1 MPYIYGAKR
10 TALGGL
16 NGQFAKLKAGELGA
30 AVIKGACPDSLLSS
44 IDEVL
49 MGNVIS
55 AGVGQA
61 PARQASLGAGL
72 SESIPC
78 VTISKVCGSGM
89 QSIITAADQIKAGS
103 SKLVVAGG
111 MESMSNAPYLLDRAR
126 QGYRL
131 GHNQLRDAMFVD
143 GLEDAYSGKLMGQVG
158 ELVAAEYKFSRE
170 ELDDYALMSLERA
183 LAAQQSGAF
192 DAEIVPVN
200 GVAVDEQPGNA
211 RPEKIRSLK
220 PAFKADGIITA
231 ANASSISDGAAAL
244 LVGGEEIDA
253 EPLAAIKGYTRV
265 AGAPEQFPVMPV
277 HSVRKL
283 MENIGWTVDDVD
295 LFEINEAFALV
306 ALLPHKLLGIP
317 LDKINVNGGACSLG
331 HPLGTSGARIVVTL
345 LHALKAR
352 GLKRGI
358 ASLCIGGGEAT
369 AIAVELCG

>member
-1 MPYIYGAKR
+1 MQYIYGAKR

-16 NGQFAKLKAGELGA
+16 NGQFAKLKAPELGA
-30 AVIKGACPDSLLSS
+30 AAIKGACAENLRAS

-61 PARQASLGAGL
+61 PARQASLAAGL

-78 VTISKVCGSGM
+78 VTVSKVCGSGM

-111 MESMSNAPYLLDRAR
+111 MESMSAAPYLLERAR

-131 GHNQLRDAMFVD
+131 GHNQVRDAMFVD

-158 ELVAAEYKFSRE
+158 EVVAAEYHFSRE
-170 ELDDYALMSLERA
+170 ELDDYALLSLERA
-183 LAAQQSGAF
+183 LSAQKSGAF
-192 DAEIVPVN
+192 DEEIVSVN
-200 GVAVDEQPGNA
+200 GIASDEQPGNA
-211 RPEKIRSLK
+211 RPEKIRTLK
-220 PAFKADGIITA
+220 PAFSPDGIITA

-244 LVGGEEIDA
+244 LVGSEGVDA
-253 EPLAAIKGYTRV
+253 QPLAAIKGYARV
-265 AGAPEQFPVMPV
+265 AGAPEQFPVAPV
-277 HSVRKL
+277 HCVKKL
-283 MENIGWTVDDVD
+283 MEDIGWTVDDVD

-317 LDKINVNGGACSLG
+317 LEKINVNGGACSLG

-345 LHALKAR
+345 LYALKAR
-352 GLKRGI
+352 GLKRGV

-369 AIAVELCG
+369 AIAIELV